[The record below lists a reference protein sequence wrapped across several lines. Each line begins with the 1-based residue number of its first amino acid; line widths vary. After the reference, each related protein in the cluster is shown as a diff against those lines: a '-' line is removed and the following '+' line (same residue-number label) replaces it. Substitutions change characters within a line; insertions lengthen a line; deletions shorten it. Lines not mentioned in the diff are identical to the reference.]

1 VDGQG
6 NVYIVETSRSR
17 VRKVTIGAPA
27 AALTLTLTG
36 ASTQPLLAQKAI
48 TVTARCSKPCSLVA
62 SGSVTIVGTRYLFGL
77 TRASANLADAGS
89 TKLTLRFSAVAQRQ
103 FRLFLKP
110 GQRAKAKITVRATD
124 KAGRSTTATRIV
136 AVSSSGGSSSG
147 SPSTAALTSFVD
159 RVAKVLTQSAS
170 GRRELGSAIT
180 AGFNCSISARA
191 AGQRVDR
198 VVANRQSLLAQ
209 LRGLPTPSQQAAEA
223 LGLLRLGLQ
232 HSIEADI
239 RYRDGFFGV
248 GASGCPLPP
257 NASFTLAR
265 RSDVLASAAK
275 QRFVAAFNPLAKRVG
290 RRTWSANEI

>member
-1 VDGQG
+1 M
-6 NVYIVETSRSR
+6 
-17 VRKVTIGAPA
+17 
-27 AALTLTLTG
+27 AALKLTLGG
-36 ASTQPLLAQKAI
+36 ASPQPLLIQKAI
-48 TVTARCSKPCSLVA
+48 TVTARCSKPCSLA
-62 SGSVTIVGTRYLFGL
+62 ATGSVTIVGTRNVFGL
-77 TRASANLADAGS
+77 TRASANLAAAGS

-110 GQRAKAKITVRATD
+110 GQRAQARITVRATD
-124 KAGRSTTATRIV
+124 KAGRSHTATRIV
-136 AVSSSGGSSSG
+136 VVRSSSSAGSISGSSAELQ
-147 SPSTAALTSFVD
+147 TFVD
-159 RVAKVLTQSAS
+159 RIEGVLAQSSS

-198 VVANRQSLLAQ
+198 VVENRQSLLSQ
-209 LRGLPTPSQQAAEA
+209 LRGLPAPSAQAGDA
-223 LGLLRLGLQ
+223 LALLRSALQ

-257 NASFTLAR
+257 NRNFTLAR
-265 RSDVLASAAK
+265 QSDIRATAAK
-275 QRFVAAFNPLAKRVG
+275 QRFVAVFNPLARSAG